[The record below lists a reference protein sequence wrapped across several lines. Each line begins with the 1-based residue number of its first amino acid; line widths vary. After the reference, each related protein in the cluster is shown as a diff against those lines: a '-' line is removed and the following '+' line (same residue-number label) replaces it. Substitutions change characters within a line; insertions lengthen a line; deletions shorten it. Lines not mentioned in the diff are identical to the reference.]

1 MFSKSGLLPQVLGG
15 GEGKGKGNHT
25 SSPPPQT
32 QSEPLAPS
40 GVQQLSLQLRTT
52 SCVPAAGQRSAR
64 QAEASLLLGGAQSQ
78 HPPQVSQDQVLHA
91 ARLLG
96 ASQSSGFWELRS
108 GEPAAASALEA
119 EALWPGARGVTG
131 APRGPQVP
139 GQSGER
145 VSVDEAAAGGG
156 DGAVLT
162 CYQ

>member
-1 MFSKSGLLPQVLGG
+1 MFLYLVSSAAGVITHSAVGLRPTTLRSFWSELCGQLLRSSSLQRTRTFGKSGLLPQVLGG

-32 QSEPLAPS
+32 QSEPLSPS

-52 SCVPAAGQRSAR
+52 SCVPGQRSAW
-64 QAEASLLLGGAQSQ
+64 QAEASLLLCGAQSQ

-108 GEPAAASALEA
+108 VGSD
-119 EALWPGARGVTG
+119 R
-131 APRGPQVP
+131 
-139 GQSGER
+139 SC
-145 VSVDEAAAGGG
+145 D
-156 DGAVLT
+156 
-162 CYQ
+162 